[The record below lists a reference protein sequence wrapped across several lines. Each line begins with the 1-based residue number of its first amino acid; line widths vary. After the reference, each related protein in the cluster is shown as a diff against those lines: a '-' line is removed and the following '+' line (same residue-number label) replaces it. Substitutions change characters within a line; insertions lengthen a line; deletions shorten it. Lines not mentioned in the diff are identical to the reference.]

1 MGVGK
6 EKNSFPTQ
14 LKLMKIRN
22 ILLSLVLPVIWLVLM
37 GSLYERNSIRSI
49 LEMDPQINVDN
60 PDQVIMREEWRGVY
74 LNDQKV
80 GNAHYTLKEGRGQMN
95 GTYEM
100 ENESNIS
107 ILLGGTHQNV
117 KMSGVTALDKDLLL
131 IGFDFKLGA
140 SGQNTSVK
148 GKIIRNKLRL
158 DITGLGGTSSKTI
171 SITQRPYSTDAINLF
186 LLKKGFPIGTK
197 FRLPIFDPGTLGSTE
212 IELEVMGK
220 VPVTINDTKRDA
232 YKVEERFKG
241 LTQDAWISPK
251 GEVLKESAS
260 IAGLTFSSINEPKEI
275 ATALVGKQNNS
286 QDLLF
291 ATSVDMVGEIPDPRK
306 TTELKLKLYGV
317 FPKNFK
323 AADDRQKLIPSE
335 DTTQDYVSLDIQSKD
350 LSAPVLRKTGE
361 TKDFTPYLAPSPLI
375 QSDDSTL
382 RQQAMKI
389 VGQGTNRVV
398 AVQKLAN
405 WVHKNMR
412 QQFIISIP
420 SAKDILK
427 DPRGDC
433 KVHST
438 LFAGLARSIGIP
450 TKMDVG
456 IVYANGGFFYHAW
469 NEVWVGQW
477 IPIDCTFGQT
487 RVDATHIKLFE
498 GDLDQALLLTQYL
511 GKMKVEVLNSNTR
524 T

>member
-1 MGVGK
+1 
-6 EKNSFPTQ
+6 
-14 LKLMKIRN
+14 MKIKN
-22 ILLSLVLPVIWLVLM
+22 ILLSLILPIIWLVLM

-49 LEMDPQINVDN
+49 LEMDPQVSVDN
-60 PDQVIMREEWRGVY
+60 PDQVIMREEWRGLY
-74 LNDQKV
+74 LNGDKV
-80 GNAHYTLKEGRGQMN
+80 GDAHYTLKEGRGQIN

-107 ILLGGTHQNV
+107 ILVGGTRQNV
-117 KMSGVTALDKDLLL
+117 KMSGVTALDSDLLL
-131 IGFDFKLGA
+131 TGFSFTLSA

-171 SITQRPYSTDAINLF
+171 PITQRPYSADAIYLF

-197 FRLPIFDPGTLGSTE
+197 FQLPIFDPGTLGSTE

-220 VPVTINDTKRDA
+220 EPVTINGTNRDA
-232 YKVEERFKG
+232 FKVEERYKG
-241 LTQDAWISPK
+241 LTQTAWISPK

-260 IAGLTFSSINEPKEI
+260 IAGFTFISVSEPKDI
-275 ATALVGKQNNS
+275 AMAPVKNQNNM

-291 ATSVDMVGEIPDPRK
+291 ATSVDLIGEIPDPRK

-317 FPKNFK
+317 SPKNFK
-323 AADDRQKLIPSE
+323 TSDDRQKLILPE

-350 LSAPVLRKTGE
+350 LSAPVIKKPGE
-361 TKDFTPYLAPSPLI
+361 MQDFTPYLAPSPLI

-382 RQQAMKI
+382 RQQALKI

-398 AVQKLAN
+398 AVQKLAD

-412 QQFIISIP
+412 QQLMISIP

-477 IPIDCTFGQT
+477 VPIDCTFGQT

-498 GDLDQALLLTQYL
+498 GDLDQAILLTQYL
-511 GKMKVEVLNSNTR
+511 GKMKVEVLKSDTK